1 MHNRYRCVSCDATP
15 PVLPSL
21 SNGVADINDGSL
33 ARRITTAI
41 LNRVANIISSR
52 MTRIK
57 HIARGVDK
65 IAIRPWQMRRTTSR
79 VVHYWI
85 SSKTRFSERKSTC
98 DVANILYF
106 VEEIQDFQKLLVT
119 AVLYE
124 TTSNYDTDGIFI
136 VFHAREHD
144 RQVVRLMGL
153 PYVRVEIF
161 LFHAAI
167 EIPIQLT
174 SLNRSGLSRSNKR
187 FYRQIYVSRFVRARS
202 RYVKLI
208 IQANN
213 ISIIYSRIF
222 TF

>member
-65 IAIRPWQMRRTTSR
+65 IAIRPWQMRHTTSR

-106 VEEIQDFQKLLVT
+106 VDEIQDFQKLLVT
-119 AVLYE
+119 VLLRDYVQLR
-124 TTSNYDTDGIFI
+124 YGWYIFI

-144 RQVVRLMGL
+144 RQVVRFNGPALCSRGN
-153 PYVRVEIF
+153 F
-161 LFHAAI
+161 LI
-167 EIPIQLT
+167 
-174 SLNRSGLSRSNKR
+174 SYS
-187 FYRQIYVSRFVRARS
+187 YRN
-202 RYVKLI
+202 
-208 IQANN
+208 ANPVN
-213 ISIIYSRIF
+213 ESE
-222 TF
+222 